1 MTEPL
6 ELLRQNWALPKIDSL
21 NQFLEE
27 QFKTAPICDFCMWA
41 NDPFRNVN
49 RLYRLIFWHF
59 KTTFWDW
66 GWLMMS
72 YSILSKIKKYS
83 KVTRPSQLHY
93 QLPSFPKGNPR
104 FLIMSRVYEN
114 GSKKFVQKK
123 LVPLFQE
130 RNNAKTAIRNI
141 CFHYNLWLTKKSQGR
156 ILGKK
161 SLLDQY

>member
-72 YSILSKIKKYS
+72 YSILSKIKKILKSHTTQSITLSITIISQGKS
-83 KVTRPSQLHY
+83 KISHY
-93 QLPSFPKGNPR
+93 VKG
-104 FLIMSRVYEN
+104 LGKWLQEIC
-114 GSKKFVQKK
+114 SKKISAA
-123 LVPLFQE
+123 VP
-130 RNNAKTAIRNI
+130 RT
-141 CFHYNLWLTKKSQGR
+141 
-156 ILGKK
+156 
-161 SLLDQY
+161 